1 MTYQLPVWI
10 ILLQAL
16 AVPVLAAFG
25 AFIAYQQYRLGTEKL
40 RLELFE
46 KWLEV
51 FSLAEQFSE
60 KVIRDGYPAFEDF
73 RTIWK
78 ARDSSRFLF
87 GREIEQSLEELHKHA
102 GKLRVLN
109 SKIERGD
116 YSQRSVDI
124 DKQLELTQEFEDKY
138 RKLPAGFE
146 KYLKFATAKGF

>member
-1 MTYQLPVWI
+1 
-10 ILLQAL
+10 
-16 AVPVLAAFG
+16 
-25 AFIAYQQYRLGTEKL
+25 
-40 RLELFE
+40 
-46 KWLEV
+46 
-51 FSLAEQFSE
+51 
-60 KVIRDGYPAFEDF
+60 
-73 RTIWK
+73 
-78 ARDSSRFLF
+78 
-87 GREIEQSLEELHKHA
+87 LEELHKHA